1 MTRTAWVS
9 QATEFRGGTHRSVA
23 ELHTWTRQ
31 RQEVALDPAL
41 PIVDPHHHVW
51 DDERGRYLAD
61 ELVEEFAGHNIVA
74 TVYAQF
80 KAMYRAD
87 GPTQLQPVGEVE
99 FVNGIAATSASGR
112 YGNVRLCEGIVAHA
126 DLLLGDA
133 VQELLEA
140 LIAAG
145 NGRLRGI
152 RHGAT
157 WDDGSAAYGRTF
169 SPPHLVLDPTFRR
182 GFARLAPL
190 GLSFDAWLF
199 YPQLP
204 DLLDLLQTFPETR
217 VILNHVGGVLGIP
230 PHTDRESVFSV
241 WRSYIQKLARYPNLS
256 VKVGGLGMLYCGWD
270 FHVRNEPPSSA
281 ELAEA
286 WRPYI
291 ETCIEAFG
299 PERCMFESNFPVDK
313 QSCGYGV
320 LWNAFK
326 RITQNF
332 SPAEK
337 AALYHDTAALAYR
350 LPRKPLGPPQ

>member
-1 MTRTAWVS
+1 MTHAAQR
-9 QATEFRGGTHRSVA
+9 ATLPEFRGITHRSVA
-23 ELHTWTRQ
+23 ELHAWTRL
-31 RQEVALDPAL
+31 RRESALEAAL

-61 ELVEEFAGHNIVA
+61 EFLDEFAGHNIVA

-87 GPTQLQPVGEVE
+87 GATKFQPVGEVE

-112 YGNVRLCEGIVAHA
+112 YGDVRLCEGIVAHA
-126 DLLLGDA
+126 DLLLGDE
-133 VQELLEA
+133 VQEVLEA

-157 WDDGSAAYGRTF
+157 WDGGSAGYGRTF
-169 SPPHLVLDPTFRR
+169 APARLMLDPTFRR
-182 GFARLAPL
+182 GLARLAPL

-199 YPQLP
+199 YPQLAELI
-204 DLLDLLQTFPETR
+204 DMIQSFPATQ
-217 VILNHVGGVLGIP
+217 VVLNHAGGVLGIP
-230 PHTDRESVFSV
+230 PHTDRSAVFSA
-241 WRSYIQKLARYPNLS
+241 WRSHIHKLARFDNLS

-270 FHVRNEPPSSA
+270 FHVQENPPSSE

-286 WRPYI
+286 WRPYV

-299 PERCMFESNFPVDK
+299 PQRCMFESNFPVDK

-326 RITQNF
+326 RITSAC

-337 AALYHDTAALAYR
+337 AALYHDTAVRAYR
-350 LPRKPLGPPQ
+350 LPRELLACSI